1 MFESDPEKA
10 RINEAKH
17 QVMFAEAETVFG
29 DFLASTKP
37 DFDHSDGEDRYL
49 TVGTSAR
56 NRLLVVSYTERG
68 DKIRLISA
76 RQATPQERRGYENER
91 DN

>member
-1 MFESDPEKA
+1 MFEYDPEKA

-17 QVMFAEAETVFG
+17 DVTFAEAETVFG

-37 DFDHSDGEDRYL
+37 DSDHSDEEERQL
-49 TVGTSAR
+49 AIGTSAR

-91 DN
+91 NN